1 MVERKPMMANRM
13 VGPGGQGP
21 SAAALTPKEVVAIL
35 RRHLPL
41 IIVIAALGL
50 VAGGA
55 GWYLFRQYLPKYT
68 AQTYFEVLPPIE
80 TDPMDIVAAQVQ
92 KDVQYGYRLSMA
104 NLITQQNTFQD
115 LLTRPK
121 VRQTR
126 WFERF
131 AEFDA
136 SGDITNVGE
145 CISKGFKDL
154 RRHFRASAHR
164 DAQFVSLSMTW
175 RNARESATIVNEML
189 DLFLAQQGSTK
200 REDVA
205 ARLARLQEQR
215 VRVQRDLDQAERALG
230 DVRQAWGLTDLE
242 RPTGNYLK
250 HTITLKLDDLEL
262 QQNELL
268 LGIKQTQ
275 ADIEN
280 LKELA
285 TGPVSVQIE
294 HAIEVDPVMTALAQQ
309 LAMQEAVLQG
319 RLSRFGENHRVVR
332 QARELIDEIREKRR
346 LRRAEIAEQ
355 TRQASLENARDRLVV
370 LQQRLVELQKLR
382 EEAAAQKRDLDLA
395 RVQYE
400 QRMKIRDER
409 VAMLDSLKEQIEKLK
424 IMHDDPETPKVQFVG
439 YAPEPLEMAT
449 SRQWWVWFPGGT
461 IVGLLLSIGLAFL
474 IEMLNDLVRTPTDVA
489 RFLHIPLLGV
499 VPDASEDKQ
508 VRDID
513 LCHAVRQA
521 PYSIISESYRRC
533 RTNLELS
540 SSADSMKTLLVT
552 SGGAGDG
559 KTSAAV
565 NLATAFVAERKRVLL
580 IDANFRQPSLKTVFP
595 NSTPKS
601 AQAGNFDF
609 GLSSVLTNQC
619 GFNEAIRSTGIQGL
633 DVIDAGPPPSSPAE
647 LLASSRMAEMIREL
661 RRSYDYI
668 VVDSPPVLL
677 VSDAKI
683 LARQVDTTVLIFN
696 AAATRRGAA
705 QRTVRELKEVGAS
718 VVGCVLFGAR
728 ALKGGYFHEQFKSY
742 QRYQK
747 PQLATT

>member
-1 MVERKPMMANRM
+1 MVERKPMTAKRV
-13 VGPGGQGP
+13 VGPDGQGP
-21 SAAALTPKEVVAIL
+21 STVALTPKQVVAVL
-35 RRHLPL
+35 RRHLLL
-41 IIVIAALGL
+41 IIVVTVLGF

-55 GWYLFRQYLPKYT
+55 GWVLLRHYLPKYT
-68 AQTYFEVLPPIE
+68 AQTYFEVLPPVE
-80 TDPMDIVAAQVQ
+80 TDPMDIVATQVQ
-92 KDVQYGYRLSMA
+92 KDVQYGHRELMA
-104 NLITQQNTFQD
+104 NSITQQSTFQE
-115 LLTRPK
+115 LLGRPK
-121 VRQTR
+121 VRDTS
-126 WFERF
+126 WFKRF
-131 AEFDA
+131 AKLDA
-136 SGDITNVGE
+136 GGNITNVAQ

-154 RRHFRASAHR
+154 RRHFRAFAHR

-189 DLFLAQQGSTK
+189 DLFLARQGSTK

-205 ARLARLQEQR
+205 DRLARLEEQR
-215 VRVQRDLDQAERALG
+215 VRVQRDLDAAERSLS
-230 DVRQAWGLTDLE
+230 DVREAWGITDLE
-242 RPTGNYLK
+242 QPVGRYFK
-250 HTITLKLDDLEL
+250 HTITLRLDDLEL

-268 LGIKQTQ
+268 LGIRQTQ

-280 LKELA
+280 LRELA
-285 TGPVSVQIE
+285 TGPVTVQIE
-294 HAIEVDPVMTALAQQ
+294 HAIEMDPVMTALAQQ

-319 RLSRFGENHRVVR
+319 RLSRLGENHRLVR
-332 QARELIDEIREKRR
+332 QAQELIDEIREERR
-346 LRRAEIAEQ
+346 LRKEKIAEQ

-382 EEAAAQKRDLDLA
+382 DEAAAQQKDLDLA
-395 RVQYE
+395 RIQYG
-400 QRMKIRDER
+400 QRLKIRDER
-409 VAMLDSLKEQIEKLK
+409 LEMLDALKEQIEKLK
-424 IMHDDPETPKVQFVG
+424 IMHDDPETPKVQFAG
-439 YAPEPLEMAT
+439 YAPEPLEMAA
-449 SRQWWVWFPGGT
+449 SRQWWLWLPGGT
-461 IVGLLLSIGLAFL
+461 IVGLLLGIGLAFL
-474 IEMLNDLVRTPTDVA
+474 GEMLNDFVRTPTDVA
-489 RFLHIPLLGV
+489 RFLRVPLLGV

-513 LCHAVRQA
+513 LCHVVRQA

-540 SSADSMKTLLVT
+540 SSADSMRAILVT

-595 NSTPKS
+595 NSTAKS
-601 AQAGNFDF
+601 AEAGKFDF

-619 GFNEAIRSTGIQGL
+619 GFNEAIRSTGVQGL
-633 DVIDAGPPPSSPAE
+633 DVIDAGPPPSNPAE
-647 LLASSRMAEMIREL
+647 LLASPRMAEILREL
-661 RRSYDYI
+661 RRSYAYI

-677 VSDAKI
+677 VSDAKV
-683 LARQVDTTVLIFN
+683 LARQVDGTVLIFN

-705 QRTVRELKEVGAS
+705 QRTIRELEEVGAK
-718 VVGCVLFGAR
+718 VLGCVLLGAR